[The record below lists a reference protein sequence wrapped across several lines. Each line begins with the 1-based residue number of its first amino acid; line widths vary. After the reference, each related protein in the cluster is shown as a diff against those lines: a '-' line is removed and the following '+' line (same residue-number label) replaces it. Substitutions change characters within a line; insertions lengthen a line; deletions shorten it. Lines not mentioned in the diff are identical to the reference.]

1 MSAKKR
7 LVLLALSAC
16 ASANLAIAQSQAPI
30 DKDNHSC
37 SIRGY
42 VVNKVTGTPVKHV
55 AIRLRPVAQDAQIFS
70 SATLAALGLGSQ
82 PATAYSTSSGADG
95 SFCVENVKEGR
106 YTLSGAKNGFLDTN
120 YGADS
125 PTESGKTVSAGGQEV
140 TLALLPQAV
149 VSGRVTDEDDEPLG
163 GAFVNVLTR
172 VLVGGQLHVVR
183 VRSSQSND
191 LGEFRIANVPPGVYC
206 VLVEP
211 KPEGGAAASSS
222 RRLLRTFAPGV
233 TRLSEATPFLLQA
246 GEERSGI
253 NVRML
258 LGNTYH
264 VRGSVS
270 GLGPSDRGGVTL
282 SADGEES
289 LFIGAGAGNL
299 KPDGSFDFAG
309 VAPGSYTLKYLQ
321 ISGEAAKGG
330 KRSVEVTDR
339 DLVDVSLAA
348 TQPGIIQGRLHVDNA
363 STNQT
368 QQANL
373 KSVRLALIAS
383 DAIVGPRLSASVSE
397 DGSFVVRN
405 IITPGR
411 YVMRIE
417 PMQEAYVK
425 SVRYGQ
431 ADITGRDIEFGD
443 AAAGDMDIT
452 LRFGLAKLTG
462 RIERAQ
468 NQQGS
473 GQDLP
478 LMHVVLIPNVPDSL
492 ESGILFA
499 NSDVSGSFSISQVPP
514 GGYRAYAMES
524 VDFVALHDRAVL
536 KALEGVGAEV
546 DLAEGDEKSVSLRMI
561 PADQLHAIANNA
573 RSQ

>member
-7 LVLLALSAC
+7 LVLVVISAGVCAHLAA
-16 ASANLAIAQSQAPI
+16 AQSQAPTE
-30 DKDNHSC
+30 KDNHSC
-37 SIRGY
+37 SIRGQ
-42 VVNKVTGTPVKHV
+42 VVNKLTGTPVKHV
-55 AIRLRPVAQDAQIFS
+55 ALRLKPMVQDAQSFS
-70 SATLAALGLGSQ
+70 TATLASLGLGSQ
-82 PATAYSTSSGADG
+82 AATVYATSSGGDG
-95 SFCVENVKEGR
+95 SFCLENVKDGR
-106 YTLSGAKNGFLDTN
+106 YTLSGTKNGFLETN

-125 PTESGKTVSAGGQEV
+125 PTESGKTVAAGGQEV
-140 TLALLPQAV
+140 TLGMLPQAV
-149 VSGRVTDEDDEPLG
+149 VSGRVTDEDEEPLG

-183 VRSSQSND
+183 VRSAQSND

-222 RRLLRTFAPGV
+222 RRLLRTFAPSV

-253 NVRML
+253 NVKML
-258 LGNTYH
+258 SGSTYH
-264 VRGSVS
+264 VRGAVS

-309 VAPGSYTLKYLQ
+309 VAPGSYTLKYVQ
-321 ISGEAAKGG
+321 ISGDSAKGG
-330 KRSVEVTDR
+330 ARSVEVSDK
-339 DLVDVSLAA
+339 DLGDVSLAA
-348 TQPGIIQGRLHVDNA
+348 TQPAIIHGRIHVDNA
-363 STNQT
+363 STNQM

-373 KSVRLALIAS
+373 KSVRLTLIAS
-383 DAIVGPRLSASVSE
+383 DAIVGPRLAGSVSE

-411 YVMRIE
+411 YVVRID
-417 PMQEAYVK
+417 PIQDAYVK

-431 ADITGRDIEFGD
+431 TDATGRDIDFSDG
-443 AAAGDMDIT
+443 AAGEMEIT
-452 LRFGLAKLTG
+452 LRYGLAKVTG
-462 RIERAQ
+462 RIERPQ
-468 NQQGS
+468 TEQGS
-473 GQDLP
+473 FQEMPIL
-478 LMHVVLIPNVPDSL
+478 HVVLIPKVQDSL
-492 ESGILFA
+492 ESGIMFA
-499 NSDVSGSFSISQVPP
+499 NSDASGSVSISQVPP

-536 KALEGVGAEV
+536 RALEGVGVEV
-546 DLAEGDEKSVSLRMI
+546 DLAEGDDKAISLRMI
-561 PADQLHAIANNA
+561 PAEQLHGIASNA